1 MEVIMHKVLA
11 SAMLAIGLLL
21 TSVALAQ
28 NNQPP
33 EQTNPPASNSASDS
47 MQVPSGTQVSVRTNE
62 AIDASQATTG
72 QTYSAEVA
80 EDVHGPNGE
89 LLIPRKSEAQLVI
102 RQVSTGGTV
111 GTPELA
117 LDLQSLTVNGR
128 QYTVSTADL
137 SRSTGKQGIG
147 KNKRTAEMVGGG
159 ALLGTLVGAIAGGG
173 KGAAIG
179 AVAGAATGGTAQ
191 VLTRG
196 KQAKVPAETV
206 LRFQLD
212 QPLLLNSTE

>member
-1 MEVIMHKVLA
+1 MNKLLSSAVLA
-11 SAMLAIGLLL
+11 MGLLL
-21 TSVALAQ
+21 TSLVFAQ
-28 NNQPP
+28 DNEPP
-33 EQTNPPASNSASDS
+33 VEETNSAPLVSASDS
-47 MQVPSGTQVSVRTNE
+47 LQVPSGTQISVRTNE
-62 AIDASQATTG
+62 AIDASQATVG

-89 LLIPRKSEAQLVI
+89 LLIPRKSEAQLAI
-102 RQVSTGGTV
+102 RQVSSGGTV

-117 LDLQSLTVNGR
+117 LDLQSLTLDGR
-128 QYTVSTADL
+128 RYEVSTADL
-137 SRSTGKQGIG
+137 SHTTGKQGIG

-159 ALLGTLVGAIAGGG
+159 ALIGTLIGAIAGGG

-196 KQAKVPAETV
+196 KQVKVPAETV

-212 QPLLLNSTE
+212 QPLRLHSID